1 MHRVYNSAFMN
12 MLRDEKNQEYRL
24 VIKNTLEFDP
34 EILKRYVNFMNNP
47 DERTAIDQFGKD
59 DKYFGVCTLLATMP
73 GLPMFGHGQIEGY
86 AEKYGMEFRRAY
98 WEERPDSGL
107 VDRHQREIF
116 PLLRKRSLF
125 AEVAQFYLYD
135 FYSTD
140 GHVNEDIFAY
150 SNRRGDESALVIY
163 HNRYADTAGWIKN
176 SAAALEKTGNGD
188 ERQLVSRSL
197 SAGLGLDPGDDMYTI
212 FRDQV
217 TGFEYI
223 RSNRVL
229 TEQGLYLELG
239 AYKRHVFMDFRQV
252 RDNEW
257 HQYAQLN
264 QYLDGRGVASIEE
277 TMKEIVL
284 QPVHFPFRELT
295 NPSMLQRLLDQR
307 RFADQLE
314 IDADLLSEVEQK
326 SIHLLTEISRITG
339 VETHEG
345 QIKQLAAQMRSNIAS
360 ILMLQDLRDTAAKS
374 KSRNLKS
381 AVRMSLSGLGSGD
394 TDRVNWCI
402 LFGWAVTH
410 NLGRIMDGAGAAH
423 RSQAWIDEWLLGRIL
438 VSAYIDL
445 GLSEQEARDAVKT
458 IKILVRHHEWYLAGS
473 PRATRSSRILQGLL
487 ADEIVQSFLQ
497 VNRYQE
503 ILWFNQESFD
513 ELLTWM
519 IRSAALNS
527 IDQWGLESEQA
538 SEQISTAFQV
548 IRKLRRAAEGSE
560 YQVEKL
566 LDGVN

>member
-1 MHRVYNSAFMN
+1 
-12 MLRDEKNQEYRL
+12 
-24 VIKNTLEFDP
+24 
-34 EILKRYVNFMNNP
+34 
-47 DERTAIDQFGKD
+47 
-59 DKYFGVCTLLATMP
+59 
-73 GLPMFGHGQIEGY
+73 
-86 AEKYGMEFRRAY
+86 
-98 WEERPDSGL
+98 
-107 VDRHQREIF
+107 
-116 PLLRKRSLF
+116 
-125 AEVAQFYLYD
+125 
-135 FYSTD
+135 
-140 GHVNEDIFAY
+140 
-150 SNRRGDESALVIY
+150 
-163 HNRYADTAGWIKN
+163 
-176 SAAALEKTGNGD
+176 
-188 ERQLVSRSL
+188 
-197 SAGLGLDPGDDMYTI
+197 
-212 FRDQV
+212 
-217 TGFEYI
+217 
-223 RSNRVL
+223 
-229 TEQGLYLELG
+229 
-239 AYKRHVFMDFRQV
+239 MDFRQV

-295 NPSMLQRLLDQR
+295 NPGMLQRLLDQR

-458 IKILVRHHEWYLAGS
+458 IKILVRHHEWYLAGP
-473 PRATRSSRILQGLL
+473 PRTTRSSRILQGLL

-519 IRSAALNS
+519 IRSAAINS

-538 SEQISTAFQV
+538 SEQISTALQV
-548 IRKLRRAAEGSE
+548 IRKLRRAAEGSD